1 MKHECSGPAELAALL
16 DLPVEDPQRR
26 AAHAC
31 ARCDAL
37 LRAMTAFLDGDPTV
51 PAAEAAAAEAHLAG
65 ALAGLLGQQAPAG
78 ARTKIAHLP
87 PRQRRRGQSGWG
99 WGLGLA
105 AVLTGIVILGTRPSW
120 LPGDG
125 SPGPNGVLRGGEPVA
140 GAPVDMAVTVVSSG
154 EGELAVSW
162 PAVPGADHYQL
173 ELFTTA
179 LDTLAVLGPL
189 PEPVATIAADLVAGH
204 SGPEGIGILC
214 RGPAAGPAGQVAVS
228 RLAALQKP

>member
-16 DLPVEDPQRR
+16 DLPADDPQRR

-37 LRAMTAFLDGDPTV
+37 LCAMAAFLEGDPTV
-51 PAAEAAAAEAHLAG
+51 PAAEAAAAEARLAG
-65 ALAGLLGQQAPAG
+65 TLAGLVGQPAPAAAR
-78 ARTKIAHLP
+78 ARTVQLP
-87 PRQRRRGQSGWG
+87 MRQRGRGRAGWG

-105 AVLTGIVILGTRPSW
+105 AVLTGVVILGTRPAW
-120 LPGDG
+120 LPGEG
-125 SPGPNGVLRGGEPVA
+125 STGPNGVLRGGEPVA
-140 GAPVDMAVTVVSSG
+140 GAPVDMAVTVVASG
-154 EGELAVSW
+154 EGTLAVSW

-214 RGPAAGPAGQVAVS
+214 RVRASGPAGQVAVS
-228 RLAALQKP
+228 RLAGLRKP

>member
-1 MKHECSGPAELAALL
+1 MNHECSGPAELAALL
-16 DLPVEDPQRR
+16 DLPADDPQRC
-26 AAHAC
+26 AAHDC

-37 LRAMTAFLDGDPTV
+37 LRAMDAFLEGDPSV
-51 PAAEAAAAEAHLAG
+51 PAAEAAAAEARLAG
-65 ALAGLLGQQAPAG
+65 TLAGLVGQPAPAG
-78 ARTKIAHLP
+78 GRTKTVHLRL
-87 PRQRRRGQSGWG
+87 RQRQRGRSGWG

-105 AVLTGIVILGTRPSW
+105 AVLTGIVILGTRPAW
-120 LPGDG
+120 LPGEG
-125 SPGPNGVLRGGEPVA
+125 SIGPNGVLRGGEPVA

-189 PEPVATIAADLVAGH
+189 PEPAATIAADLVAGH

-214 RGPAAGPAGQVAVS
+214 RVRASGPAGQVAVS
-228 RLAALQKP
+228 RLAGLRKP